1 MLDHASKTG
10 NQRQPRLGRR
20 MNTRRML
27 ALVTVGAV
35 YQASGCQIN
44 DVNALAGGL
53 AVSVAS
59 SFVTDYVNEVFGVS
73 GGGFF

>member
-1 MLDHASKTG
+1 MLDQARETR
-10 NQRQPRLGRR
+10 NQQPRRRRR

-27 ALVTVGAV
+27 ALVTVGTV

-44 DVNALAGGL
+44 DVNTLAGGL
-53 AVSVAS
+53 AASVAA

-73 GGGFF
+73 SGGFF

>member
-1 MLDHASKTG
+1 MLDHASKTRT
-10 NQRQPRLGRR
+10 QRSQRRRR
-20 MNTRRML
+20 MNVRRML
-27 ALVTVGAV
+27 ALVTVGTI

-53 AVSVAS
+53 AASVAA

>member
-1 MLDHASKTG
+1 MLDRVSKTH
-10 NQRQPRLGRR
+10 NHRRRLRR
-20 MNTRRML
+20 RRNTRRML
-27 ALVTVGAV
+27 AVVTVGTV

-44 DVNALAGGL
+44 DVNTLAGGL
-53 AVSVAS
+53 AVSVAA

>member
-1 MLDHASKTG
+1 MLDHANKTRT
-10 NQRQPRLGRR
+10 QRKLRR
-20 MNTRRML
+20 RTNVRRML
-27 ALVTVGAV
+27 ALVTVGTI